1 MPKVPARER
10 TTWRW
15 VRGFPRGSCDQ
26 RMVWK
31 ADAVARQAK
40 LGGRSD
46 VELAVEDQLAAMQ
59 FDQRLGDRQT
69 QPGTLV
75 AARQVIFNL
84 FKRLQYF
91 FQLLGRDPDPGILDR
106 DQQIPLRI
114 AAVIDN
120 DTAARL
126 GEFHGIG
133 QQVEQDLLEF
143 RLVYPDQRVDA
154 PVAAFDGDQLLFSN
168 RSDGSH
174 RRK

>member
-1 MPKVPARER
+1 MPKMPARER

-15 VRGFPRGSCDQ
+15 MRRFPWRSCDQ

-31 ADAVARQAK
+31 ANAVTRQAE

-46 VELAVEDQLAAMQ
+46 VEHAVEDQLAAMQ

-69 QPGTLV
+69 ETGTLV

-120 DTAARL
+120 DTAARV

-143 RLVYPDQRVDA
+143 RLVYPDQRVGA
-154 PVAAFDGDQLLFSN
+154 PAAAVDDDQLLVGK
-168 RSDGSH
+168 RPDGGH
-174 RRK
+174 RRE